1 MKDHVLFT
9 YRKLK
14 FYIDPLPVCV
24 WIHGGGFVTG
34 SGSTTNYGPDLIVE
48 KDVIM
53 VSISCRLG
61 IFGFLSFKDP
71 QMGIPGNAGLKDQ
84 TDGFKVDKG
93 EHFVFRR

>member
-1 MKDHVLFT
+1 M
-9 YRKLK
+9 
-14 FYIDPLPVCV
+14 

-84 TDGFKVDKG
+84 TMALKWIKENISFFGGDPNNITIFGNSSG
-93 EHFVFRR
+93 GGAIH